1 MASEASTRLDSSDGK
16 QQVSRY
22 SFEQH
27 WKVSQIRVLDVE
39 SGASTLLVD
48 DLGCSEPVWVGE
60 DEVLYLKGGDK
71 GTTRLVVAN
80 ISHPE
85 KSYVFCLTGKVPPL
99 AV

>member
-1 MASEASTRLDSSDGK
+1 M
-16 QQVSRY
+16 
-22 SFEQH
+22 
-27 WKVSQIRVLDVE
+27 LDVE

-85 KSYVFCLTGKVPPL
+85 KSYVFYLTNKIPPL
-99 AV
+99 IV